1 MTAGGMARAPEA
13 RAASARGAG
22 QEIVPD
28 NEELADLVERVAKD
42 RDRAAFIRLFD
53 HYAPRVNAYL
63 LRIGTANGV
72 AEELVQDVM
81 VTLWRKADLFDRRKS
96 SVGTWLFRIAR
107 NRRID
112 ALRRDRLGALDE
124 NDPAF
129 WPAEA
134 VSVDDAFDAQKRDER
149 VRRALATLPAEQREL
164 VELAFFKGLSH
175 SQIADTSGLP
185 LGTVKSRIRLSF
197 TRLRRLLEADDGV
210 DIG

>member
-1 MTAGGMARAPEA
+1 MARAPEA